1 MTGFYATNLD
11 MKAQAPTYTLLA
23 PWNEKK
29 DIFSNLNFL
38 FTLFVS
44 ASLLISIKLCSWAI
58 ALLFVN
64 WIWGKG
70 YQGLGRIIKEQ
81 KEGFL
86 LPTFFLL
93 HVIGLLYSANL
104 TYGGSDIERKLSLLL
119 IPLVLL
125 SRPLSSL
132 QKDVSLA
139 FFTCFALLLASIGL
153 VRGLIHYDVIASTHG
168 PEHLVTHFTDMHRVY
183 FSIYLLFAY
192 FATIYLFIKH
202 KQHLPRLYKLLPY
215 VAVISIALFIFIM
228 ASRMVMILF
237 IASTIML
244 LFYFIVIQKKQYTIA
259 IAVFAVVAIILGIV
273 FTQVEYLHR
282 FMHQLTEKLDAGQTE
297 DMNSVNI
304 RVVKYKCAIQGIE
317 KHGLWGVGTGDI
329 QDTLNH
335 LYKINHFHKGYEVN
349 MDAHNQYF
357 QTTLAQGIPGLLLLL
372 AFLFFNLRKGWKEQN
387 YLLLA
392 LLLLFT
398 LCSLSES
405 LLTTQKGVVFLAL
418 FFPLL
423 YYSSSRNTTL
433 PL

>member
-1 MTGFYATNLD
+1 
-11 MKAQAPTYTLLA
+11 MKTLTRITTTVLG
-23 PWNEKK
+23 PWKEKEG
-29 DIFSNLNFL
+29 IFSNLNFL
-38 FTLFVS
+38 LALFVS

-58 ALLFVN
+58 ALLFIN

-70 YQGLGRIIKEQ
+70 YQGLGSTIRQQ

-86 LPTFFLL
+86 LPAFFLL

-119 IPLVLL
+119 LPLVLL
-125 SRPLSSL
+125 SRPLSDS
-132 QKDVSLA
+132 QKDFSFA

-153 VRGLIHYDVIASTHG
+153 VRGLLHYDVIASTHG

-192 FATIYLFIKH
+192 FGTIYLYIKYQ
-202 KQHLPRLYKLLPY
+202 KHLSSLHKLLTF
-215 VAVISIALFIFIM
+215 VAVGAIALFIFIM

-237 IASTIML
+237 ILSTVLL
-244 LFYFIVIQKKQYTIA
+244 LFYFIVIQQKQYTIA
-259 IAVFAVVAIILGIV
+259 IVVFTIGAIVLGVV
-273 FTQVEYLHR
+273 FTQVEYLHT

-297 DMNSVNI
+297 DVNSVNI

-317 KHGLWGVGTGDI
+317 KHGIWGVGTGDI
-329 QDTLNH
+329 QDTLNY

-357 QTTLAQGIPGLLLLL
+357 QTVLAQGIPGLLLLL
-372 AFLFFNLRKGWKEQN
+372 AFLFFNLRKGWKEHN
-387 YLLLA
+387 YPLLA
-392 LLLLFT
+392 LLSLFT
-398 LCSLSES
+398 LCCISES

-418 FFPLL
+418 FFPLT
-423 YYSSSRNTTL
+423 YYSSSKT
-433 PL
+433 